1 MCGNSYKHHAR
12 EKLTFRDM
20 PKKLLAR
27 RPAAPPETS
36 STHPGRELNP
46 LPEVL
51 KPASQSGILDAVQP
65 RAVAI

>member
-1 MCGNSYKHHAR
+1 
-12 EKLTFRDM
+12 M